1 MIISAEKFKGHVTR
15 GKWHTKSKRLSTV
28 ISSLEAYHLNKSDIN
43 LRTLH
48 TDVNKWAKD
57 DPKEFQSTN
66 FNSNNAVY
74 TFFAEVNA
82 QFYVRKLG
90 PFQGVSQPKS
100 LVFIPFGGVSVKEFK
115 LKTEQWNEAEKE
127 NISGGMDKDDV
138 RSYDMVLWEK
148 SKVNKSLQEFPN
160 ENAEIFIRG
169 HGSPGATHIS
179 TRNKINENE
188 ASVVDAV
195 SVTEVCDR
203 LIESGL
209 KTSYKGNIH
218 FYSCH
223 SGVDILPLKLK
234 NTQAKQKQKL
244 DNNQKVKKEHLVSN
258 KCIARLGADY
268 LRSKGYV
275 QARYFG
281 YLGPLVAEYSKPEHD
296 PNDHK
301 TPVIKTEIDDYMH
314 RYVQISTQGF
324 NIISNKRLA
333 YSSDQVAI
341 KYRARVGKR
350 EV

>member
-1 MIISAEKFKGHVTR
+1 MIISATKFKTHVSRGFGHS
-15 GKWHTKSKRLSTV
+15 KSKRLSTV
-28 ISSLEAYHLNKSDIN
+28 ISSLEAYHLDKSNKN
-43 LRTLH
+43 LISLH
-48 TDVNKWAKD
+48 TAVNKWAKD

-74 TFFAEVNA
+74 MFFAEVNA
-82 QFYVRKLG
+82 QFYVKKLG
-90 PFQGVSQPKS
+90 PFQNISQPNS
-100 LVFIPFGGVSVKEFK
+100 LVFVPFGGASVKEFK

-127 NISGGMDKDDV
+127 NISGGMNKDDV

-148 SKVNKSLQEFPN
+148 SKVSKSLKEFPDT
-160 ENAEIFIRG
+160 NAEIFIRG

-179 TRNKINENE
+179 TRNKFDENT
-188 ASVVDAV
+188 ASVVDAL

-234 NTQAKQKQKL
+234 NTQAKQKIKI
-244 DNNQKVKKEHLVSN
+244 DNNQTVKKEHLVSK

-281 YLGPLVAEYSKPEHD
+281 YLGPLVAEYAKPEHD
-296 PNDHK
+296 PKDHK

-324 NIISNKRLA
+324 NIINNKKLS
-333 YSSDQVAI
+333 YSSNQVAN